1 MSNLHRFLVAAAVI
15 CFVSTHLFEASGG
28 RVLNQVTHDLVLQ
41 SVQKGEPTPP
51 SDHNGCT
58 HITGSNDPRCINGQ
72 AFAGRVRAPPRLQPE
87 RMVGQ
92 IAPDSRNHL
101 FADWQFVKQIWKQ
114 ILITCKHY
122 HRYGFAASLERRILH
137 HFLVI
142 AAVILLASNHLYEAS
157 GRILN
162 NDELLLQ
169 SVQKA
174 KGVPTPPSRHNGCT
188 HIPGRKDPPCI
199 RQRAFAGHA
208 TAPSG
213 QQPIPMVPFHAA
225 A

>member
-87 RMVGQ
+87 
-92 IAPDSRNHL
+92 P
-101 FADWQFVKQIWKQ
+101 
-114 ILITCKHY
+114 
-122 HRYGFAASLERRILH
+122 
-137 HFLVI
+137 
-142 AAVILLASNHLYEAS
+142 VILLASNHLYEAS